1 MTLLMRN
8 CQTCGKA
15 YTSNNPTTCPDCIE
29 ADSEVFNLVRQ
40 FIKDNPL
47 VSVDVVEAATGV
59 PAERIREYLR
69 QGRIEAAEMSGPLL
83 DCERCGKPIYS
94 GQYCVVCQ
102 SEIQKTFR
110 SASVSSLKKKSGEY
124 AQKKKSGPYVRKYRK
139 GY

>member
-1 MTLLMRN
+1 MLLMRN
-8 CQTCGKA
+8 CQSCGKA
-15 YTSNNPTTCPDCIE
+15 YTSSNPTTCPDCVE
-29 ADSEVFNLVRQ
+29 EDSEVFNTVRQ

-69 QGRIEAAEMSGPLL
+69 QGRIEAAEMSGPMLE
-83 DCERCGKPIYS
+83 CERCGKPIYA

-110 SASVSSLKKKSGEY
+110 SASVPSPKKRPADA
-124 AQKKKSGPYVRKYRK
+124 AQKKKSGPFVRRYRR
-139 GY
+139 GF

>member
-1 MTLLMRN
+1 MLLMKN
-8 CQTCGKA
+8 CQRCGKA
-15 YTSNNPTTCPDCIE
+15 FTSSNPTICPECIE
-29 ADSEVFNLVRQ
+29 ADSESFNAVRQ

-59 PAERIREYLR
+59 PADQIREYLR

-83 DCERCGKPIYS
+83 ECGRCGKPIYA

-110 SASVSSLKKKSGEY
+110 SASLPSQKRKPPDTT
-124 AQKKKSGPYVRKYRK
+124 QKKKNGPYVRRYRK
-139 GY
+139 G